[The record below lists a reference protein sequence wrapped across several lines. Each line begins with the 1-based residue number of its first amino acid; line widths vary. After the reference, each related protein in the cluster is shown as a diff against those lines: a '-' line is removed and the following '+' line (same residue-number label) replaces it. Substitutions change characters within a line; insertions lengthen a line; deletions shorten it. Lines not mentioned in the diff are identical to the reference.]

1 MNNMRISEVRWKCR
15 KGIREVDILFS
26 KYMEEVYQDLTA
38 EQQKIFIEFIQQDT
52 YEILDILVNNK
63 SFDTKFTNIVDAL
76 KSLN

>member
-1 MNNMRISEVRWKCR
+1 MRISEVRWKCR

-26 KYMEEVYQDLTA
+26 KYMEEVYRDLTP

-52 YEILDILVNNK
+52 YEILDILINNK
-63 SFDTKFTNIVDAL
+63 SFDTKFANIVDAL

>member
-1 MNNMRISEVRWKCR
+1 MRISEVRWKCR

>member
-26 KYMEEVYQDLTA
+26 KYMEEVYRDLTA

-52 YEILDILVNNK
+52 YEILDILINDK
-63 SFDTKFTNIVDAL
+63 YFDTKFTNLVDAL

>member
-26 KYMEEVYQDLTA
+26 KYMEEVYRDLTS

-52 YEILDILVNNK
+52 YEILDILINNK
-63 SFDTKFTNIVDAL
+63 SFDTKYTNIVDAL

>member
-1 MNNMRISEVRWKCR
+1 MRISEVRWKCR
-15 KGIREVDILFS
+15 KGIREVDILFT
-26 KYMEEVYQDLTA
+26 KYMEEVYRDLTP

>member
-1 MNNMRISEVRWKCR
+1 MRISKVRWQCR
-15 KGIREVDILFS
+15 KGIREIDILLS
-26 KYMEEVYQDLTA
+26 KYMEEIYQDLTD

>member
-1 MNNMRISEVRWKCR
+1 MRISEVRWKCR

-26 KYMEEVYQDLTA
+26 KYMEEVYRDLTA

-63 SFDTKFTNIVDAL
+63 PFDTKFTNLVDAL

>member
-1 MNNMRISEVRWKCR
+1 MRISEVRWKCR

-26 KYMEEVYQDLTA
+26 KYMEEVYRDLTP

-52 YEILDILVNNK
+52 YEILDILINNK
-63 SFDTKFTNIVDAL
+63 SFDTKYTNIVDAL

>member
-1 MNNMRISEVRWKCR
+1 MCISEVRWKCR

-26 KYMEEVYQDLTA
+26 KYMEEVYRDLTA

-63 SFDTKFTNIVDAL
+63 SFDAKFTNIVDAL

>member
-1 MNNMRISEVRWKCR
+1 MRISEVRWKCR

-26 KYMEEVYQDLTA
+26 KYMEEVYRDLTS

-63 SFDTKFTNIVDAL
+63 SFDTKFTNLVDAL